1 MNIKEM
7 TIEQLKALVYDHS
20 KNIQA
25 SQASIQVIEK
35 EIQSRKQEQ
44 PVKEA

>member
-7 TIEQLKALVYDHS
+7 TVEQLKVLVYDHS

-25 SQASIQVIEK
+25 SQQSIQVIEK
-35 EIQSRKQEQ
+35 ELQTRNVDIKKD
-44 PVKEA
+44 V